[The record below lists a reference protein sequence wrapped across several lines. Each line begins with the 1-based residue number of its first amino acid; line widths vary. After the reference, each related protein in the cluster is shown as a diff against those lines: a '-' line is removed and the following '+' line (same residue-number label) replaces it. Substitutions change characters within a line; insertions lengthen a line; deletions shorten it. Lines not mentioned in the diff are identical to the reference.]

1 MDITP
6 ERSKQVS
13 FTDPYYANSALVIAK
28 KGEFKSFEDLKGK
41 RIGME
46 NGTTHQKY
54 LMDKH
59 PEVKT
64 VAYDSYQNAIIDLK
78 NGRIDGVFGDTA
90 VVNEWLKT
98 NPQLGAATPK
108 VTDAQYFG
116 TGLGIAVRPDN
127 KALLE
132 KLNGALKA
140 IKADGTYQKISDQWF
155 PTVSENTPQASRRAG
170 FLFTAGQR
178 SGNRLLWTLPSTESP
193 HRAAPA
199 FCGQSATPDHRDSPA
214 RSAD

>member
-1 MDITP
+1 MQAECTFTNHAFDSLIPALKFKKYDAVISGMDITP
-6 ERSKQVS
+6 ERSKQVA
-13 FTDPYYANSALVIAK
+13 FTDPYYANSALVISK
-28 KGEFKSFEDLKGK
+28 KDAFHSFADLKGK

-54 LMDKH
+54 LQDKH

-64 VAYDSYQNAIIDLK
+64 VAYDSYQNAFIDLK

-132 KLNGALKA
+132 KLNAALKA
-140 IKADGTYQKISDQWF
+140 IKADGTYEKISKQWF
-155 PTVSENTPQASRRAG
+155 PE
-170 FLFTAGQR
+170 
-178 SGNRLLWTLPSTESP
+178 
-193 HRAAPA
+193 
-199 FCGQSATPDHRDSPA
+199 
-214 RSAD
+214 

>member
-1 MDITP
+1 MTEISETVQKLAKTGQFAPAWFSKFKISSVPEQQKLIEQAQRTPPLTYTPITL
-6 ERSKQVS
+6 EQKNLLRSYMSQDLLDGLT
-13 FTDPYYANSALVIAK
+13 FA
-28 KGEFKSFEDLKGK
+28 DLKGK

-54 LMDKH
+54 IQDQH

-64 VAYDSYQNAIIDLK
+64 VSYDSYQNAFIDLK

-98 NPQLGAATPK
+98 NPQLGVATEK
-108 VTDAQYFG
+108 VTDPQYFG

-132 KLNGALKA
+132 KLNNALAA
-140 IKADGTYQKISDQWF
+140 IKADGTYQKINDQWF
-155 PTVSENTPQASRRAG
+155 PQ
-170 FLFTAGQR
+170 
-178 SGNRLLWTLPSTESP
+178 
-193 HRAAPA
+193 
-199 FCGQSATPDHRDSPA
+199 
-214 RSAD
+214 